1 MSDDHAFHLTPLDV
15 RSQEFARTLRGYD
28 RAQVD
33 EFKLAIS
40 EELER
45 LLRDRAQHEER
56 LRGVQEQLRAFR
68 DRERAMNEALVA
80 AQQLRVDSREQ
91 AEREAELVLREARAE
106 AERILERAHQEEAL
120 VRERADGAARQFT
133 AYVAS
138 FRTLA
143 GAPPGRGG
151 RASAPDRSRNIRLH
165 RLKQFPGNSVDRCSR
180 LLFDRI
186 RRPPRSCGARSRL
199 EPDVGIILGTGLG
212 GLADEIEVD
221 ASIPYQESLPGF
233 PLSTVE
239 ITCGPAAA
247 RPPGEA
253 PGGGHAGPLSPVR
266 GLRPR

>member
-56 LRGVQEQLRAFR
+56 LHGVQEQLRAYR

-91 AEREAELVLREARAE
+91 AEREAELVLREARTE
-106 AERILERAHQEEAL
+106 AERILERARQEEAL
-120 VRERADGAARQFT
+120 VRERADGVARQFT

-138 FRTLA
+138 FRTL
-143 GAPPGRGG
+143 
-151 RASAPDRSRNIRLH
+151 
-165 RLKQFPGNSVDRCSR
+165 
-180 LLFDRI
+180 
-186 RRPPRSCGARSRL
+186 L
-199 EPDVGIILGTGLG
+199 ERHLG
-212 GLADEIEVD
+212 EVD
-221 ASIPYQESLPGF
+221 GLQRRVRPEISESTAETMPGK
-233 PLSTVE
+233 E
-239 ITCGPAAA
+239 
-247 RPPGEA
+247 R
-253 PGGGHAGPLSPVR
+253 
-266 GLRPR
+266 